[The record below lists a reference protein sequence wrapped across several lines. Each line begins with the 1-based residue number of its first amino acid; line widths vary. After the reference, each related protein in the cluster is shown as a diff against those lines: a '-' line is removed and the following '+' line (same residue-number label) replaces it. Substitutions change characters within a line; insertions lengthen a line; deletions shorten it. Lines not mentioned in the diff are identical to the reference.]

1 VLSRRAQPRIC
12 VCVSEAWFA
21 VGVPL
26 PLLVVATDREL
37 CPVNGARTLC
47 CGIGPV
53 EATLMTARALAEEK
67 PSALLHVG
75 IAGATHLEPGTVV
88 IGSKSIYCDVLDP
101 RSTLPRI
108 AELKP
113 SRMLVDLAQIALPD
127 AVTAPIATAA
137 RVGGGAGYPVEAMEG
152 FGVLRAAAASRVSAV
167 EIRVISNNPADTDR
181 QRWRI
186 EDALAV
192 VHRVI
197 RTVVPAMTWRH
208 PQTAVRCCPQVRR
221 LWRRPTRPLGV
232 GR

>member
-1 VLSRRAQPRIC
+1 
-12 VCVSEAWFA
+12 
-21 VGVPL
+21 
-26 PLLVVATDREL
+26 
-37 CPVNGARTLC
+37 
-47 CGIGPV
+47 
-53 EATLMTARALAEEK
+53 
-67 PSALLHVG
+67 
-75 IAGATHLEPGTVV
+75 VV

-113 SRMLVDLAQIALPD
+113 SRMLVDVARIALPD

-152 FGVLRAAAASRVSAV
+152 FGVLRAAAASSVPAV

-181 QRWRI
+181 QLWRI

-197 RTVVPAMTWRH
+197 RTVVPTMT
-208 PQTAVRCCPQVRR
+208 
-221 LWRRPTRPLGV
+221 
-232 GR
+232 